1 MSAWLMNWGSSG
13 LAHDSRFKDEVSDV
27 SKLGTKIHGQASKS
41 LCVAGASFDKCKLLQ
56 DGTELHARHSSH
68 LTVWGMNISAA
79 VLYMPPKAP
88 LKTGEDVM
96 NPDVPKALEVHYLK
110 GIGAD
115 QLRWVT
121 SDSIA
126 GNGLMDDGVAE
137 FNKLYQDV
145 SCGDSYCLTYAPGKT
160 AEGCVTLSKNGIALG
175 SVLGNKLSKAIYSVW
190 FGEYVWFKQIK
201 EDLLGLNG
209 SHR

>member
-1 MSAWLMNWGSSG
+1 MQ
-13 LAHDSRFKDEVSDV
+13 DSPFKNEVNDV
-27 SKLGTKIHGQASKS
+27 HKPGTKIQSPGSTS
-41 LCVAGASFDKCKLLQ
+41 LCVAGASFDKCKLLE
-56 DGTELHARHSSH
+56 DGTELHARHTSH

-79 VLYMPPKAP
+79 VLYMPPQAP
-88 LKTGEDVM
+88 LTTGEDVM
-96 NPDVPKALEVHYLK
+96 NPEVPKALEVHYLK
-110 GIGAD
+110 GLSAD

-126 GNGLMDDGVAE
+126 GNGLMDDGVEE

-145 SCGDSYCLTYAPGKT
+145 SCGDSYCLTYAPDRT
-160 AEGCVTLSKNGIALG
+160 TEGSVTLSKNGTALG

-209 SHR
+209 GA